1 MVEYMRIIA
10 IECKIVVSLLDDAN
24 DMCIGGWWYVLCL
37 SQLIKVWFAR
47 NVSSANDLHH
57 IIEIQLRPR
66 VIDRKM
72 WMVNSNR

>member
-1 MVEYMRIIA
+1 MICVL
-10 IECKIVVSLLDDAN
+10 VGG
-24 DMCIGGWWYVLCL
+24 DMYDVYDCSRCDVLCL

-72 WMVNSNR
+72 